1 MGKELFDNIPSK
13 VADLLSDV
21 KNGRIGLPDLQR
33 PFVWKDNKVR
43 ELLDSMMKGYPIGYI
58 MLWASPDDYE
68 NTGYIGKNDKMY
80 KRPDDLVIDGQQ
92 RLTALLAAM
101 YGVTIKD
108 KNYKE
113 RKIRISFNPLT
124 REFAVWTQ
132 AYERNPEWISEI
144 SSVFAA
150 DQEHNISKFRK
161 AYIKTANEGR
171 TKNNEPELTEDEED
185 IIEEN
190 INDLLNLGIYSLPTL
205 KINSKADEEDVA
217 DIFVRVNSGG
227 QNLTEKNFIETLIA
241 VYDNDVHDKINKINS
256 KADEEDVAD
265 IFVRVNSG
273 GQNLTEKNFI
283 ETLIA
288 VYDNDV
294 HDKINKFCAESRIP
308 ANGTSFNQILQVDPS
323 HLIRMSVGVGF
334 RRARLRYAYMLLR
347 GKNLKTGEITQ
358 DVREENLKI
367 FKESLD
373 MVTNLNNWHAFM
385 NLFASAGYLKGSLV
399 ASSNAVVFSY
409 VLYLIGKYDY
419 KVSSVVNNWHAFM
432 NLFASAGYL
441 KGSLVASSNAVVFS
455 YVLYLIG
462 KYDYK
467 VSSVELQKIIRKWIF
482 MSTITGFYT
491 GSTESEVEKQF
502 ADLRDVHNADEFVA
516 YLNSVIANR
525 FTDDYFEYSL
535 PAELNSSSATSPA
548 WYGYVAAINV
558 LGTPML
564 FSTAPLS
571 QYFVLGTSGDKN
583 SVDKHHI
590 FPKHYLEEI
599 GYDNDRDRN
608 QIANFTYLDY
618 ATNIDISDAPPA
630 EYVGRYRDKLGED
643 GYKLACAQNALPE
656 NFEQLSYPEFLSQ
669 RRLLMAQIVKK
680 AYNELNK

>member
-58 MLWASPDDYE
+58 MLWASPIDYE
-68 NTGYIGKNDKMY
+68 NTRHIGEHDNKMY
-80 KRPDDLVIDGQQ
+80 KSPDDLVIDGQQ

-108 KNYKE
+108 KNYNE
-113 RKIRISFNPLT
+113 RNIRISFNPLT
-124 REFAVWTQ
+124 RDFAVWSP
-132 AYERNPEWISEI
+132 AFERDPEWISEI
-144 SSVFAA
+144 STVFAA
-150 DQEHNISKFRK
+150 DKEHNISKLRK
-161 AYIKTANEGR
+161 AFIKTANEGR
-171 TKNNEPELTEDEED
+171 VKNNKPELTEDEED
-185 IIEEN
+185 LIEEN

-217 DIFVRVNSGG
+217 NIFVRVNSGG

-241 VYDNDVHDKINKINS
+241 VYDNEVHDKIN
-256 KADEEDVAD
+256 
-265 IFVRVNSG
+265 
-273 GQNLTEKNFI
+273 Q
-283 ETLIA
+283 
-288 VYDNDV
+288 
-294 HDKINKFCAESRIP
+294 FCAESRIP
-308 ANGTSFNQILQVDPS
+308 ANGTSYNQILPVDPS
-323 HLIRMSVGVGF
+323 HLIRMAVGVGF

-358 DVREENLKI
+358 NVREENLAI
-367 FKESLD
+367 FKKSLD

-399 ASSNAVVFSY
+399 SASNAVVFSY
-409 VLYLIGKYDY
+409 VLYLIGKNDF
-419 KVSSVVNNWHAFM
+419 KVSSVA
-432 NLFASAGYL
+432 
-441 KGSLVASSNAVVFS
+441 
-455 YVLYLIG
+455 
-462 KYDYK
+462 
-467 VSSVELQKIIRKWIF
+467 LQKIIRKWIF

-516 YLNSVIANR
+516 YLDSVISNR

-535 PAELNSSSATSPA
+535 PAELNSSSAISPA

-583 SVDKHHI
+583 SVDRHHI
-590 FPKHYLEEI
+590 FPKNYLKEI

-618 ATNIDISDAPPA
+618 ATNIDISDTPPA
-630 EYVGRYRDKLGED
+630 EYVGRYREKLGEE

-656 NFEQLSYPEFLSQ
+656 NFEQLSYPDFLVQ

-680 AYNELNK
+680 AYAELNK

>member
-13 VADLLSDV
+13 VADILSDV
-21 KNGRIGLPDLQR
+21 KNGRVGLPDLQR
-33 PFVWKDNKVR
+33 PFVWQDNKVR

-68 NTGYIGKNDKMY
+68 NTVHIGKNEKIY
-80 KRPDDLVIDGQQ
+80 KRPNDLVIDGQQ

-101 YGVTIKD
+101 YGVTIMD

-113 RKIRISFNPLT
+113 RAIRISFNPLI
-124 REFAVWTQ
+124 REFAVWTP
-132 AYERNPEWISEI
+132 AFEKNPEWISEI
-144 SSVFAA
+144 SQVFAA
-150 DQEHNISKFRK
+150 DEEHNISKFRK
-161 AYIKTANEGR
+161 AYIKIVNEGR
-171 TKNNEPELTEDEED
+171 AKNNEAELTEDEED
-185 IIEEN
+185 CIEEN

-205 KINSKADEEDVA
+205 KINSKANEENVA

-241 VYDNDVHDKINKINS
+241 VYDN
-256 KADEEDVAD
+256 A
-265 IFVRVNSG
+265 
-273 GQNLTEKNFI
+273 
-283 ETLIA
+283 
-288 VYDNDV
+288 V
-294 HDKINKFCAESRIP
+294 HDKINKFCADSRIP

-334 RRARLRYAYMLLR
+334 RRARLRYVYMLLR

-358 DVREENLKI
+358 NVREENLKI

-419 KVSSVVNNWHAFM
+419 KVSSV
-432 NLFASAGYL
+432 
-441 KGSLVASSNAVVFS
+441 
-455 YVLYLIG
+455 
-462 KYDYK
+462 
-467 VSSVELQKIIRKWIF
+467 ELQKIISKWIF

-491 GSTESEVEKQF
+491 GSTESQVEKQF
-502 ADLRDVHNADEFVA
+502 ADLRDVHNADEFVV
-516 YLNSVIANR
+516 YLNSVVANR

-535 PAELNSSSATSPA
+535 PSELNSSSATSPA
-548 WYGYVAAINV
+548 WYGYIAAINV

-571 QYFVLGTSGDKN
+571 QYFILGTSGDKN
-583 SVDKHHI
+583 SIDKHHI
-590 FPKHYLEEI
+590 FPKNYLGKI
-599 GYDNDRDRN
+599 GYNNDRDRN
-608 QIANFTYLDY
+608 QIANFTYIDY
-618 ATNIDISDAPPA
+618 ATNIDISDAPPT
-630 EYVGRYRDKLGED
+630 EYVSRYRDKLGEE
-643 GYKLACAQNALPE
+643 GYKLACKQNALPE
-656 NFEQLSYPEFLSQ
+656 NFEQLSYPEFLIK
-669 RRLLMAQIVKK
+669 RRILMAQIIKK
-680 AYNELNK
+680 AYDKLNK

>member
-13 VADLLSDV
+13 VEDLLSDV

-58 MLWASPDDYE
+58 MLWASPEDYE
-68 NTGYIGKNDKMY
+68 NTGYIGKNDKIY
-80 KRPDDLVIDGQQ
+80 KQPDDLVIDGQQ

-108 KNYKE
+108 KDYKE

-124 REFAVWTQ
+124 REFDVWTP
-132 AYERNPEWISEI
+132 AFERNPEWISEI
-144 SSVFAA
+144 SSVFMA
-150 DQEHNISKFRK
+150 DQEHNISKLRK
-161 AYIKTANEGR
+161 AYIRKVNEGR
-171 TKNNEPELTEDEED
+171 VKNGESELTDDEED
-185 IIEEN
+185 IVEQN
-190 INDLLNLGIYSLPTL
+190 INDLLNLNIYSLPTL

-241 VYDNDVHDKINKINS
+241 VYDN
-256 KADEEDVAD
+256 A
-265 IFVRVNSG
+265 
-273 GQNLTEKNFI
+273 
-283 ETLIA
+283 
-288 VYDNDV
+288 V

-323 HLIRMSVGVGF
+323 HLIRMAVGVGF

-347 GKNLKTGEITQ
+347 GKDLKTGEITQ
-358 DVREENLKI
+358 DVRQDNLRI
-367 FKESLD
+367 FKEALD
-373 MVTNLNNWHAFM
+373 EVTNLNNWHAFM
-385 NLFASAGYLKGSLV
+385 NIFASAGYLKGNLV

-419 KVSSVVNNWHAFM
+419 KVPS
-432 NLFASAGYL
+432 L
-441 KGSLVASSNAVVFS
+441 K
-455 YVLYLIG
+455 
-462 KYDYK
+462 
-467 VSSVELQKIIRKWIF
+467 LQKIICKWIF

-502 ADLRDVHNADEFVA
+502 ADLRDVSNADEFVA
-516 YLNSVIANR
+516 YLNAVIANK

-535 PAELNSSSATSPA
+535 PSELNSSSATSPA
-548 WYGYVAAINV
+548 WYGYIAAINV

-590 FPKHYLEEI
+590 FPKHYLEKI
-599 GYDNDRDRN
+599 GYSNDRDRN

-618 ATNIDISDAPPA
+618 ATNIDISDDPPI
-630 EYVGRYRDKLGED
+630 EYVGRYREKLGEE

-656 NFEQLSYPEFLSQ
+656 NFEQLSYPEFLNK

-680 AYNELNK
+680 AYNELDK

>member
-13 VADLLSDV
+13 VEDLLSDV

-58 MLWASPDDYE
+58 MLWASPEDYE
-68 NTGYIGKNDKMY
+68 NTGYIGKNDKIY
-80 KRPDDLVIDGQQ
+80 KQPDDLVIDGQQ

-108 KNYKE
+108 KDYKE

-124 REFAVWTQ
+124 REFDVWTP
-132 AYERNPEWISEI
+132 AFERNPEWISEI
-144 SSVFAA
+144 SSVFMA
-150 DQEHNISKFRK
+150 DQEHNISKLRK
-161 AYIKTANEGR
+161 AYIRKVNEGR
-171 TKNNEPELTEDEED
+171 VKNGESELTDDEED
-185 IIEEN
+185 IVEQN
-190 INDLLNLGIYSLPTL
+190 INDLLNLNIYSLPTL

-241 VYDNDVHDKINKINS
+241 VYDN
-256 KADEEDVAD
+256 A
-265 IFVRVNSG
+265 
-273 GQNLTEKNFI
+273 
-283 ETLIA
+283 
-288 VYDNDV
+288 V

-323 HLIRMSVGVGF
+323 HLIRMAVGVGF

-347 GKNLKTGEITQ
+347 GKDLKTGEITQ
-358 DVREENLKI
+358 DVRQDNLRI
-367 FKESLD
+367 FKEALD
-373 MVTNLNNWHAFM
+373 EVTNLNNWHAFM
-385 NLFASAGYLKGSLV
+385 NIFASAGYLKGNLV

-419 KVSSVVNNWHAFM
+419 KVPS
-432 NLFASAGYL
+432 L
-441 KGSLVASSNAVVFS
+441 K
-455 YVLYLIG
+455 
-462 KYDYK
+462 
-467 VSSVELQKIIRKWIF
+467 LQKIICKWIF

-491 GSTESEVEKQF
+491 GATESEVEKQF
-502 ADLRDVHNADEFVA
+502 ADLRDVSNADEFVA
-516 YLNSVIANR
+516 YLNAVIANK
-525 FTDDYFEYSL
+525 FTGDYFEYSL

-548 WYGYVAAINV
+548 WYGYIAAINV

-590 FPKHYLEEI
+590 FPKHYLEKI
-599 GYDNDRDRN
+599 GYSNDRDRN

-618 ATNIDISDAPPA
+618 ATNIDISDNPPI
-630 EYVGRYRDKLGED
+630 EYVGRYREKLGEE

-656 NFEQLSYPEFLSQ
+656 NFEQLSYPEFLNK

-680 AYNELNK
+680 AYNDLDK

>member
-161 AYIKTANEGR
+161 AFIRTANEGR
-171 TKNNEPELTEDEED
+171 AKNNEPELTEDEED
-185 IIEEN
+185 IVEEN

-241 VYDNDVHDKINKINS
+241 VYDNEI
-256 KADEEDVAD
+256 
-265 IFVRVNSG
+265 
-273 GQNLTEKNFI
+273 
-283 ETLIA
+283 
-288 VYDNDV
+288 

-308 ANGTSFNQILQVDPS
+308 ANGTAFNQILQVDPS

-358 DVREENLKI
+358 NVREENLKT
-367 FKESLD
+367 FKESLAV
-373 MVTNLNNWHAFM
+373 VTNLNNWHAFM

-419 KVSSVVNNWHAFM
+419 KVSA
-432 NLFASAGYL
+432 
-441 KGSLVASSNAVVFS
+441 
-455 YVLYLIG
+455 
-462 KYDYK
+462 
-467 VSSVELQKIIRKWIF
+467 VELQKI
-482 MSTITGFYT
+482 M
-491 GSTESEVEKQF
+491 
-502 ADLRDVHNADEFVA
+502 
-516 YLNSVIANR
+516 
-525 FTDDYFEYSL
+525 
-535 PAELNSSSATSPA
+535 
-548 WYGYVAAINV
+548 
-558 LGTPML
+558 
-564 FSTAPLS
+564 
-571 QYFVLGTSGDKN
+571 
-583 SVDKHHI
+583 
-590 FPKHYLEEI
+590 
-599 GYDNDRDRN
+599 
-608 QIANFTYLDY
+608 
-618 ATNIDISDAPPA
+618 
-630 EYVGRYRDKLGED
+630 
-643 GYKLACAQNALPE
+643 
-656 NFEQLSYPEFLSQ
+656 
-669 RRLLMAQIVKK
+669 
-680 AYNELNK
+680 

>member
-21 KNGRIGLPDLQR
+21 KNGRIGLPDIQR
-33 PFVWKDNKVR
+33 TFVWKDNKVR

-68 NTGYIGKNDKMY
+68 NTGHIGKNEKVY

-108 KNYKE
+108 KDYKE

-144 SSVFAA
+144 SSVFSA

-161 AYIKTANEGR
+161 AFIKSANESR
-171 TKNNEPELTEDEED
+171 EKNGETMLTEDEED
-185 IIEEN
+185 LIEEN

-241 VYDNDVHDKINKINS
+241 VYDNDVHDKIN
-256 KADEEDVAD
+256 
-265 IFVRVNSG
+265 
-273 GQNLTEKNFI
+273 Q
-283 ETLIA
+283 
-288 VYDNDV
+288 
-294 HDKINKFCAESRIP
+294 FCAESRIP
-308 ANGTSFNQILQVDPS
+308 ANGTSYNQILLVDPS
-323 HLIRMSVGVGF
+323 HLIRIAVGVGF

-347 GKNLKTGEITQ
+347 GKNLTTGEITQ
-358 DVREENLKI
+358 SVREDNLEI
-367 FKESLD
+367 FKNSLD
-373 MVTNLNNWHAFM
+373 VATNLNNWHTFM
-385 NLFASAGYLKGSLV
+385 NLFATAGYLKGSFV

-419 KVSSVVNNWHAFM
+419 KVPSV
-432 NLFASAGYL
+432 
-441 KGSLVASSNAVVFS
+441 
-455 YVLYLIG
+455 
-462 KYDYK
+462 D
-467 VSSVELQKIIRKWIF
+467 LQKIIRKWIF

-491 GSTESEVEKQF
+491 GSTETEVEKQF
-502 ADLRDVHNADEFVA
+502 ADLRDVHNADEFVS
-516 YLNSVIANR
+516 YLDSVIKNR
-525 FTDDYFEYSL
+525 FTDDYFTYSL
-535 PAELNSSSATSPA
+535 PSELNSSSATSPA
-548 WYGYVAAINV
+548 WYGYIAAINV

-590 FPKHYLEEI
+590 FPKHYLEQI

-630 EYVGRYRDKLGED
+630 EYVARYKEKLREE

-656 NFEQLSYPEFLSQ
+656 NFEQLSYPDFLNQ
-669 RRLLMAQIVKK
+669 RRILMAQIVKK
-680 AYNELNK
+680 AYEKLCK

>member
-13 VADLLSDV
+13 VADLLADV

-33 PFVWKDNKVR
+33 PFVWKDTKVR

-58 MLWASPDDYE
+58 MLWASPGGYE
-68 NTGYIGKNDKMY
+68 NTGHIGKNDKMY

-101 YGVTIKD
+101 YGVTIRD

-132 AYERNPEWISEI
+132 AYERDPEWISEI
-144 SSVFAA
+144 SAVFAA
-150 DQEHNISKFRK
+150 DQEHTISKFRK
-161 AYIKTANEGR
+161 AYIKAANGGR
-171 TKNNEPELTEDEED
+171 QKNGVAELTEDEED
-185 IIEEN
+185 FIEEN

-205 KINSKADEEDVA
+205 KINTKADEEDVA

-241 VYDNDVHDKINKINS
+241 VYDNDIH
-256 KADEEDVAD
+256 
-265 IFVRVNSG
+265 G
-273 GQNLTEKNFI
+273 
-283 ETLIA
+283 
-288 VYDNDV
+288 
-294 HDKINKFCAESRIP
+294 KINKFCAESRIP
-308 ANGTSFNQILQVDPS
+308 ANGTSYNQILVVDPS

-334 RRARLRYAYMLLR
+334 KRARLRYAYMLLR

-358 DVREENLKI
+358 NVREENLRI

-373 MVTNLNNWHAFM
+373 MATNLNNWHAFM
-385 NLFASAGYLKGSLV
+385 NLFSSAGYLRGTLV
-399 ASSNAVVFSY
+399 ASTNAVVFSY
-409 VLYLIGKYDY
+409 VLYLIGKYEY
-419 KVSSVVNNWHAFM
+419 KVPSVQ
-432 NLFASAGYL
+432 
-441 KGSLVASSNAVVFS
+441 
-455 YVLYLIG
+455 
-462 KYDYK
+462 
-467 VSSVELQKIIRKWIF
+467 LQKIIRKWIF
-482 MSTITGFYT
+482 MSAITGFYT

-502 ADLRDVHNADEFVA
+502 ADLRNVHTADEFVA
-516 YLNSVIANR
+516 YLDSVIATQ
-525 FTDDYFEYSL
+525 FTDDYFTYTL
-535 PAELNSSSATSPA
+535 PGELNSSSATSPA
-548 WYGYVAAINV
+548 WYGYLAAINV

-571 QYFVLGTSGDKN
+571 QFFVLGTSGEKN
-583 SVDKHHI
+583 AIDKHHI

-599 GYDNDRDRN
+599 GYSDDRDRN

-618 ATNIDISDAPPA
+618 TTNIDISDKPPK
-630 EYVGRYRDKLGED
+630 EYVSRYREKLGEE

-656 NFEQLSYPEFLSQ
+656 DFELLEYPEFLRQ
-669 RRLLMAQIVKK
+669 RRILMAQIVRKGYERLSK
-680 AYNELNK
+680 

>member
-68 NTGYIGKNDKMY
+68 NTGHIGKNEKVY

-108 KNYKE
+108 KDYKE

-161 AYIKTANEGR
+161 AFIKYANESR
-171 TKNNEPELTEDEED
+171 EKNGEAMLTEDEED
-185 IIEEN
+185 LIEEN

-217 DIFVRVNSGG
+217 EIFVRVNSGG

-241 VYDNDVHDKINKINS
+241 VYDNDVHDKIN
-256 KADEEDVAD
+256 
-265 IFVRVNSG
+265 
-273 GQNLTEKNFI
+273 Q
-283 ETLIA
+283 
-288 VYDNDV
+288 
-294 HDKINKFCAESRIP
+294 FCAESRIP
-308 ANGTSFNQILQVDPS
+308 ANGTSYNQILLVDPS
-323 HLIRMSVGVGF
+323 HLIRMAVGVGF

-358 DVREENLKI
+358 SVREDNLEI
-367 FKESLD
+367 FKNSLD
-373 MVTNLNNWHAFM
+373 VVTNLNNWHAFM
-385 NLFASAGYLKGSLV
+385 NLFATAGYLKGSFV

-419 KVSSVVNNWHAFM
+419 KVPSV
-432 NLFASAGYL
+432 
-441 KGSLVASSNAVVFS
+441 
-455 YVLYLIG
+455 
-462 KYDYK
+462 D
-467 VSSVELQKIIRKWIF
+467 LQKIIRKWIF

-491 GSTESEVEKQF
+491 GSTETEVEKQF
-502 ADLRDVHNADEFVA
+502 ADLRDVHNADEFVT
-516 YLNSVIANR
+516 YLDSVIKNR
-525 FTDDYFEYSL
+525 FTDDYFTYSL
-535 PAELNSSSATSPA
+535 PSELNSSSATSPA
-548 WYGYVAAINV
+548 WYGYIAAINV

-590 FPKHYLEEI
+590 FPKHYLEQI

-630 EYVGRYRDKLGED
+630 EYVARYKEKLGEE
-643 GYKLACAQNALPE
+643 GYKLVCAQNALPE
-656 NFEQLSYPEFLSQ
+656 NFEQLSYPDFLNQ
-669 RRLLMAQIVKK
+669 RRILMAQIVKK
-680 AYNELNK
+680 AYEKLCK